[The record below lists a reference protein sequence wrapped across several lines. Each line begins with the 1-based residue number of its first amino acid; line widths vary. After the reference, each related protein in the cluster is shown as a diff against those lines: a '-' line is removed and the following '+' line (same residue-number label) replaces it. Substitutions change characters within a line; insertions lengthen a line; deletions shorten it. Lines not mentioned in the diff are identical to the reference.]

1 MKKSHK
7 LDEDDTSRK
16 KDKYQY
22 SSQKKDWS
30 VDKMSEG
37 NGFDKEMNLKS
48 YEILRIKKEDSEK
61 VKALNKNYSPIKK
74 EKELIITSMDV
85 IALYPN
91 LRIKSCAEEICKEAW
106 LVNLLHPTRASKK

>member
-48 YEILRIKKEDSEK
+48 YEILKIKKEDSEK
-61 VKALNKNYSPIKK
+61 VKALSKNYSPIKK
-74 EKELIITSMDV
+74 EKKTDSIKKSNKRKLDTS
-85 IALYPN
+85 
-91 LRIKSCAEEICKEAW
+91 SSEAKDT
-106 LVNLLHPTRASKK
+106 LKKT

>member
-1 MKKSHK
+1 MRRATHRKLMKKSHK

-48 YEILRIKKEDSEK
+48 YEILKIKKEDSEK
-61 VKALNKNYSPIKK
+61 VKALSKNYSPIKK
-74 EKELIITSMDV
+74 EKKLIPSK
-85 IALYPN
+85 N
-91 LRIKSCAEEICKEAW
+91 RINESW
-106 LVNLLHPTRASKK
+106 TLLLQKQKIL